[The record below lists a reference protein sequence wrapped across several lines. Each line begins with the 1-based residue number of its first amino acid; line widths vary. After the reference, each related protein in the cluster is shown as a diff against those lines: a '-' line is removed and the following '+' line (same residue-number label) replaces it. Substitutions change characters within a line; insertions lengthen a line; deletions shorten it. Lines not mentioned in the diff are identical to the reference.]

1 MFIGNTEKAE
11 LLRSFPNIELSY
23 ETIVHKKVYDFDYVM
38 AIPEG
43 IKYFAWFTLFKE
55 QNVCMILEITN
66 NKKINNIEI
75 VYSSFKDNLCYGVG
89 TILYGTLF
97 YKKHV
102 KFFAV
107 EDIFYCG
114 GTQIHNKFLKKIH
127 FLKNLFENELQQTAY
142 LENSVVFGLPL
153 MKQKTDDLLKEIEKL
168 PYKIQTINY
177 IKHKGKLTDIKSIPF
192 NKINQILV
200 SENSMKREKVI
211 VFKVKPD
218 LQNDIYHLYTDD
230 DYYVGIAYI
239 SNYNCSVMMNKL
251 FRNIKE
257 NQNLDALEESDDEE
271 EFQNENIDKFVNL
284 DCVINMVCFYN
295 YKFKKWEP
303 IRVSN
308 EGENVNRKRDL
319 SPEKNKSIYI

>member
-1 MFIGNTEKAE
+1 MIIKDSEKAE

-23 ETIVHKKVYDFDYVM
+23 ETFIHKKVYDFDYIV

-43 IKYFAWFTLFKE
+43 HKYFAWFTLFRN
-55 QNVCMILEITN
+55 QNVCMILEITE
-66 NKKINNIEI
+66 NKQINNIEI
-75 VYSSFKDNLCYGVG
+75 VHCSFKDNLCYGVG

-97 YKKHV
+97 YKNHV
-102 KFFAV
+102 RFFSI
-107 EDIFYCG
+107 EDIFYSG
-114 GTQIHNKFLKKIH
+114 GTQLYNVSILKKIY
-127 FLKNLFENELQQTAY
+127 FLKVLFDNELKQISY
-142 LENSVVFGLPL
+142 LENSIVFGLPL
-153 MKQKTDDLLKEIEKL
+153 MKQKLEDLLKETEKL
-168 PYKIQTINY
+168 KYKIQNINY
-177 IKHKGKLTDIKSIPF
+177 VKHRSQITDIKSVPF

-230 DYYVGIAYI
+230 DHYIGIAYI

-271 EFQNENIDKFVNL
+271 EFQDDRLDKFVNL
-284 DCVINMVCFYN
+284 DCVHNIACFFN
-295 YKFKKWEP
+295 HKFKKWEP
-303 IRVSN
+303 VRVAN
-308 EGENVNRKRDL
+308 KEERIIRKRDL
-319 SPEKNKSIYI
+319 SPEKNKL